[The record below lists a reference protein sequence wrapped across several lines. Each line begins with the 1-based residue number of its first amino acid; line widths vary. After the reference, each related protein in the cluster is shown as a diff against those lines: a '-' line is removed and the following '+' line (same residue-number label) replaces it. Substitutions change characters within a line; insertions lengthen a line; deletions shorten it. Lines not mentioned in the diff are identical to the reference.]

1 MNIVQIC
8 PAIVPV
14 NNYGSTERVIYW
26 LSGALAEL
34 GHQVLLIAPK
44 GSYHQNTNVKII
56 ECEDFSNLAKV
67 IPKNV
72 DIVHI
77 HDINYINQVKS
88 FRWLLTIHGNDIVN
102 PKDICRNVIM
112 SNKNAII

>member
-34 GHQVLLIAPK
+34 GHQILLIAPK

-56 ECEDFSNLAKV
+56 ECEDFSNSAKV
-67 IPKNV
+67 IPK
-72 DIVHI
+72 
-77 HDINYINQVKS
+77 
-88 FRWLLTIHGNDIVN
+88 
-102 PKDICRNVIM
+102 M
-112 SNKNAII
+112 